1 MLSSFALEL
10 VWRDDETGMDK
21 ATGILNPELSPQV
34 MLRAFSRALDQ
45 ARVHEGATGPNPP
58 VGCVLLDAQGQ
69 ELATGAHR
77 RAGLPHAEAE
87 AIAQARAAD
96 LAEEVDT
103 VVVTLEPCNH
113 HGRTP
118 PCAEAILTTGA
129 RQVWIACRDPNPQV
143 AGGGA
148 ERLRAAGLSVKFL
161 SELDHPLAPSL
172 LVEADRLLAPFSKRV
187 RTGLPFITI
196 KQAISTSGSM
206 MPDTAQKT
214 FTSAASLEL
223 AHRLRRRADAILT
236 GSGTVLA
243 DDPLFTVRLV
253 PDHPH
258 KQRMLILLDRR
269 RRISKAY
276 LDAAGRRDFS
286 VILADDGREALE
298 MIGAAGG
305 MEVLVEAGPTLTA
318 HLLEA
323 GLWDEHVLIEQAAN
337 ADGTDRVTIRRN
349 PAPQFHSRGKARDV
363 LGHH

>member
-1 MLSSFALEL
+1 
-10 VWRDDETGMDK
+10 MDK
-21 ATGILNPELSPQV
+21 ATGILNPDLSPQLI
-34 MLRAFSRALDQ
+34 LRAFSRALEL
-45 ARVHEGATGPNPP
+45 ARAHEGATAPNPP
-58 VGCVLLDAQGQ
+58 VGCVLLDAQGRD
-69 ELATGAHR
+69 LASGAHR
-77 RAGLPHAEAE
+77 RAGLLHAEAE
-87 AIAQARAAD
+87 AIAQARAAGV
-96 LAEEVDT
+96 AEKVDA

-148 ERLRAAGLSVKFL
+148 ERLRAAGLSVSFL
-161 SELDHPLAPSL
+161 SGLDHPSAPSL
-172 LVEADRLLAPFSKRV
+172 LAEAERLLAPFAKRV

-196 KQAISTSGSM
+196 KQAIATSGSM
-206 MPDTAQKT
+206 VPAIGKKT

-253 PDHPH
+253 PDHPD
-258 KQRMLILLDRR
+258 KQRMLVLLDRR
-269 RRISKAY
+269 RRISAAY
-276 LDAAGRRDFS
+276 LDAARQRGFAVHR
-286 VILADDGREALE
+286 ADDVHEALQT
-298 MIGAAGG
+298 IGDAGG
-305 MEVLVEAGPTLTA
+305 MEVLVEAGSTLTA
-318 HLLEA
+318 HMLTA

-337 ADGTDRVTIRRN
+337 TDGTDRVTVRRN
-349 PAPQFHSRGKARDV
+349 PAPQFHSQGKESDV